1 MLQNSLKFTFE
12 GQICVD
18 LNYIYE
24 TKELVLSVSDS
35 GIGIKKED
43 QEKLFK
49 MFGKLESTATINTS
63 GVGLGLSIC
72 KNIIEGMSG
81 SITLDTNYD

>member
-1 MLQNSLKFTFE
+1 M
-12 GQICVD
+12 
-18 LNYIYE
+18 NYIYE
-24 TKELVLSVSDS
+24 TKELVLTVADS

-49 MFGKLESTATINTS
+49 MFGKLESTASINTS

-72 KNIIEGMSG
+72 KNIIEGMNG
-81 SITLDTNYD
+81 SIMLDTNYD